1 MRFRELDEGLP
12 QVMVIPM
19 IDIMFF
25 LLVFFMIATV
35 NMSDSGKMPIKLASM
50 QQLQTTKIQG
60 LEIAVDRE
68 NKFYVNHEAIPSE
81 KLYSIV
87 QKAVTVNPELLV
99 ILKIDKNSRFSST
112 ADVINVLKQAGVKHM
127 ALSAEKRG

>member
-1 MRFRELDEGLP
+1 MRFRESEEGMP
-12 QVMVIPM
+12 QIMVVPM

-50 QQLQTTKIQG
+50 QQLQITKIQG

-68 NKFYVNHEAIPSE
+68 NKFYVNQEAIPSE

-87 QKAVTVNPELLV
+87 QKAVIVNPELLV

-112 ADVINVLKQAGVKHM
+112 ADVINVLKQAGVKNM
-127 ALSAEKRG
+127 ALAAEKRG

>member
-1 MRFRELDEGLP
+1 MRFREPDEGLP

-60 LEIAVDRE
+60 LEISVDKD
-68 NKFYVNHEAIPSE
+68 NMFYVNHESIPSE

-87 QKAVTVNPELLV
+87 KKAVGVNPELLV
-99 ILKIDKNSRFSST
+99 ILNIDKNSRFAST

>member
-1 MRFRELDEGLP
+1 MRFRESEEGIP
-12 QVMVIPM
+12 QIMVVPM

-50 QQLQTTKIQG
+50 QQLQISKIQG

-87 QKAVTVNPELLV
+87 QKAVTINPELLV

-112 ADVINVLKQAGVKHM
+112 ADVINGLKQAGVKNM
-127 ALSAEKRG
+127 ALAAEKRG

>member
-1 MRFRELDEGLP
+1 MRFRESEERIP
-12 QVMVIPM
+12 QIMVVPM

-50 QQLQTTKIQG
+50 QQLQISKIQG

-87 QKAVTVNPELLV
+87 QKAVIVNPELLV

-112 ADVINVLKQAGVKHM
+112 ADVISVLKQAGVKNM
-127 ALSAEKRG
+127 ALAAEKRG

>member
-1 MRFRELDEGLP
+1 
-12 QVMVIPM
+12 
-19 IDIMFF
+19 
-25 LLVFFMIATV
+25 MIATV

-60 LEIAVDRE
+60 LEISVDKD
-68 NKFYVNHEAIPSE
+68 NMFYVNHESIPSE

-87 QKAVTVNPELLV
+87 KKAVGVNPELLV
-99 ILKIDKNSRFSST
+99 ILNIDKNSRFAST

>member
-1 MRFRELDEGLP
+1 MRFRESEEGIP
-12 QVMVIPM
+12 QIMVVPM

-50 QQLQTTKIQG
+50 QQLHISKIQG

-87 QKAVTVNPELLV
+87 QKAVTINPELLV

-112 ADVINVLKQAGVKHM
+112 ADVINVLKQAGVKNM
-127 ALSAEKRG
+127 ALAAEKRG

>member
-1 MRFRELDEGLP
+1 MRFREPDEGLP

-50 QQLQTTKIQG
+50 QQLQISKIQG

-87 QKAVTVNPELLV
+87 QKAVTINPELLV

-112 ADVINVLKQAGVKHM
+112 ADVINVLKQAGVKNM
-127 ALSAEKRG
+127 ALAAEKRG

>member
-1 MRFRELDEGLP
+1 MRFRESEEGMP
-12 QVMVIPM
+12 QIMVVPM
-19 IDIMFF
+19 IDIIFF

-50 QQLQTTKIQG
+50 QQLQITKIQG

-68 NKFYVNHEAIPSE
+68 NKFYVNNEAIPSE

-87 QKAVTVNPELLV
+87 QKAVSVNPELLV
-99 ILKIDKNSRFSST
+99 ILKIDKNSQFSST
-112 ADVINVLKQAGVKHM
+112 ADVINVLKQAGVKNM
-127 ALSAEKRG
+127 ALAAEKRG

>member
-1 MRFRELDEGLP
+1 MRFRESEEGIP
-12 QVMVIPM
+12 QIMLVPM

-25 LLVFFMIATV
+25 LLVFFMIATI

-50 QQLQTTKIQG
+50 QQLQITKIQG

-87 QKAVTVNPELLV
+87 QKAVIVNPELLV

-112 ADVINVLKQAGVKHM
+112 ADVINVLKQAGVKNM
-127 ALSAEKRG
+127 ALAAEKRG

>member
-1 MRFRELDEGLP
+1 MRFRESEEGIP
-12 QVMVIPM
+12 QIMVVPM

-25 LLVFFMIATV
+25 LLVFFMIATI

-50 QQLQTTKIQG
+50 QQLQITKIQG

-68 NKFYVNHEAIPSE
+68 NKFYVNYEAIPSE

-87 QKAVTVNPELLV
+87 QKAVIVNPELLV

-112 ADVINVLKQAGVKHM
+112 ADVINVLKQAGVKNM
-127 ALSAEKRG
+127 ALAAEKRG

>member
-1 MRFRELDEGLP
+1 
-12 QVMVIPM
+12 M

-50 QQLQTTKIQG
+50 QQLQITKIQG

-112 ADVINVLKQAGVKHM
+112 ADVINVLKQAGVKNM
-127 ALSAEKRG
+127 ALAAEKRG